1 MNEKMNLTISGSS
14 VMPGGDYGTVHI
26 SGSGTINGNLR
37 ADSLRCSG
45 AAKMDGDVVTGEL
58 KCSGSCKIEGNA
70 EAEQAH
76 ISGGFKVNG
85 SLSGGSFRVSGAIK
99 AKGPLHCQQLL
110 ISGGLKVDQD
120 VEAEEVRLTGCAKI
134 DGLLNADSIEI
145 QSVDSSDIK
154 EIGCSSLTVRK
165 NAKEN
170 LVRRLFVRSNAL
182 AMEAG
187 TIEADRADLEYTKA
201 DVVRGRD
208 IVIGVGCSIGRV
220 EYTGTCQAADGTV
233 TELVKI

>member
-1 MNEKMNLTISGSS
+1 MSDKIDLNISGAS
-14 VMPGGDYGTVHI
+14 VMPGGDYGTVRI
-26 SGSGTINGNLR
+26 SGSGKINGNLR

-45 AAKMDGDVVTGEL
+45 AAKVEGDVVTGEL
-58 KCSGSCKIEGNA
+58 ECSGGCKIEGNA
-70 EAEQAH
+70 EVEQAH

-99 AKGPLHCQQLL
+99 AEGLLHCQQLL
-110 ISGGLKVDQD
+110 MSGELKVGQD
-120 VEAEEVRLTGCAKI
+120 VEAEEVHLTGCAEI
-134 DGLLNADSIEI
+134 GGLLNADTIEI
-145 QSVDSSDIK
+145 KSYGSSDIK

-170 LVRRLFVRSNAL
+170 LVRRFFGYDIACAL
-182 AMEAG
+182 EAG
-187 TIEADRADLEYTKA
+187 TIEADRADLEYTTA

-208 IVIGVGCSIGRV
+208 IVIGPGCKIRRI

-233 TELVKI
+233 TEMVKI